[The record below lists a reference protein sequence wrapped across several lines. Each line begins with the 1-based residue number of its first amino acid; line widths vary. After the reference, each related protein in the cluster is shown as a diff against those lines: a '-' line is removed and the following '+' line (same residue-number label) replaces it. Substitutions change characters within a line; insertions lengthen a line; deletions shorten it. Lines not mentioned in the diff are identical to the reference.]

1 VQRFEQTREEALA
14 RRARPRLAFGR
25 NPHRRLPRV
34 LLWFRVDNMSAG
46 AKKRCELFHSGFVV
60 LDK

>member
-1 VQRFEQTREEALA
+1 
-14 RRARPRLAFGR
+14 
-25 NPHRRLPRV
+25 LPRV
-34 LLWFRVDNMSAG
+34 PLWFRVDNMSAG